1 MLNVF
6 ANQEDGTAITFQI
19 DRTERPEK
27 GRGICCHVTMRVYRD
42 MRASSAFR
50 FESVQ

>member
-6 ANQEDGTAITFQI
+6 ANGRNGTAATFQI
-19 DRTERPEK
+19 GRAERPGK
-27 GRGICCHVTMRVYRD
+27 GRGISYHITMHVYRD
-42 MRASSAFR
+42 MRSSSAFR